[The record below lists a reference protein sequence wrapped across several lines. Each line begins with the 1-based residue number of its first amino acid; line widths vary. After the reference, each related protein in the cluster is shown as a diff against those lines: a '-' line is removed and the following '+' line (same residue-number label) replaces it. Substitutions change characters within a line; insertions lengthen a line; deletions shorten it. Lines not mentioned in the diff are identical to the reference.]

1 MSIFKHSFDTLEGEG
16 LEKVKGYFNACECHT
31 ATCTFLANYTWRD
44 NYDLRYEEIG
54 PFLCVSGQVKGDA
67 ESKPIML
74 LPMAKDGSWSD
85 AAYREVI
92 LTCKERFAA
101 EGRKLYIVSM
111 SAEEK
116 TFLES
121 IFPDQMKFDHDED
134 LDEYVYLKEKLITLS
149 GRALHKKKN
158 HMNYFLKTYDYIVKD
173 VTPDMTEEVMA
184 FVTSH
189 KIEKDA
195 EGEELDSLHVEEDA
209 IRRYL
214 AHTNEEN
221 VYSAAIYVEG
231 QLAAVALGERLN
243 HETAAEHFEKADDD
257 YRGLYQV
264 ICSEFC
270 KRLPED
276 IVYVNRE
283 EDMGLENLRKA
294 KEALR
299 PAYKE
304 AKYWGCFL

>member
-1 MSIFKHSFDTLEGEG
+1 MSIFKNSFDTLEGEE
-16 LEKVKGYFNACECHT
+16 LEKVQSYFKACECHT
-31 ATCTFLANYTWRD
+31 ATCTFLANYAWRD

-54 PFLCVSGQVKGDA
+54 QFLCVSGQVKGEENA
-67 ESKPIML
+67 KPVML

-92 LTCKERFAA
+92 LEAKRRYEA
-101 EGRKLYIVSM
+101 EGHKLYLVSM
-111 SAEEK
+111 SSEEK
-116 TFLES
+116 DFLES
-121 IFPDQMKFDHDED
+121 IFPGQMKFHHDED
-134 LDEYVYLKEKLITLS
+134 LDEYVYLKEKMITLS

-158 HMNYFLKTYDYIVKD
+158 HMNYFLKTYAYEVKD
-173 VTPDMTEEVMA
+173 VTPDMTDEVMA

-195 EGEELDSLHVEEDA
+195 EGEELESLHVEEDA

-221 VYSAAIYVEG
+221 VYSAAIYIENELV
-231 QLAAVALGERLN
+231 AVALGERLN
-243 HETAAEHFEKADDD
+243 GDTAAEHFEKADDD

-270 KRLPED
+270 KRLPEE

-299 PAYKE
+299 PDHKE
-304 AKYWGCFL
+304 VKYGGCFL

>member
-1 MSIFKHSFDTLEGEG
+1 MSIFKHSFDTLEGEE
-16 LEKVKGYFNACECHT
+16 LEKVKGYFKACECHT
-31 ATCTFLANYTWRD
+31 ATCTFLANYAWRD

-54 PFLCVSGQVKGDA
+54 QFLCVSGQVKGDP

-74 LPMAKDGSWSD
+74 LPMAKDGSWGD

-92 LTCKERFAA
+92 LETKRRFKKEGHSLR
-101 EGRKLYIVSM
+101 LVSL

-116 TFLES
+116 AFLEEL
-121 IFPDQMKFDHDED
+121 FPEQMRFGHDEAF
-134 LDEYVYLKEKLITLS
+134 DEYVYLKDKLITLS

-158 HMNYFLKTYDYIVKD
+158 HMNYFLKTYDYMVKD
-173 VTPDMTEEVMA
+173 ITPDMTEEVMA

-195 EGEELDSLHVEEDA
+195 VGEELDSLHMEEDA

-214 AHTNEEN
+214 AHTDEED
-221 VYSAAIYVEG
+221 VYSAAIYIGDE
-231 QLAAVALGERLN
+231 LAAVALGERLN
-243 HETAAEHFEKADDD
+243 QTVAAEHFEKADDD

-270 KRLPED
+270 KRLPEE

-299 PAYKE
+299 PDHKE
-304 AKYWGCFL
+304 VKYGGCFL

>member
-1 MSIFKHSFDTLEGEG
+1 MSIFKHSFDTLEGAA

-54 PFLCVSGQVKGDA
+54 DFLCVSGQAKGDEKA
-67 ESKPIML
+67 KPIML

-85 AAYREVI
+85 AAYRDVI
-92 LTCKERFAA
+92 LEAKKRFEA

-116 TFLES
+116 AFLES
-121 IFPDQMKFDHDED
+121 IFPEQMKFDHDED
-134 LDEYVYLKEKLITLS
+134 MDEYVYLKEKLITLS

-158 HMNYFLKTYDYIVKD
+158 HMNYFLKTYDYVVKE
-173 VTPDMTEEVMA
+173 VTPDMMEEVMA

-195 EGEELDSLHVEEDA
+195 EGEELDSLHMEEDA

-214 AHTNEEN
+214 DHTNEEN
-221 VYSAAIYVEG
+221 VYSVAIYIEEELV
-231 QLAAVALGERLN
+231 AVALGERLN
-243 HETAAEHFEKADDD
+243 HDTAAEHFEKADDD

-270 KRLPED
+270 KKLPEE

-299 PAYKE
+299 PDHKE
-304 AKYWGCFL
+304 VKYWGCFL

>member
-1 MSIFKHSFDTLEGEG
+1 MSIFKHSFDTLEGEA
-16 LEKVKGYFNACECHT
+16 LEKVKGYFQACECHT
-31 ATCTFLANYTWRD
+31 ATCTFLANYAWRD

-54 PFLCVSGQVKGDA
+54 DFLCVSGQVKGENADG
-67 ESKPIML
+67 PIML

-85 AAYREVI
+85 AAYRDVI
-92 LTCKERFAA
+92 LEAKRRFEAV
-101 EGRKLYIVSM
+101 GQKLFIVSM

-116 TFLES
+116 AFLES
-121 IFPDQMKFDHDED
+121 IFPGQMKFHHDED

-158 HMNYFLKTYDYIVKD
+158 HMNFFLKTYEYEVKD
-173 VTPDMTEEVMA
+173 ITPDMTEEIMA

-195 EGEELDSLHVEEDA
+195 EGEELDSLHAEEDA

-214 AHTNEEN
+214 AHTDEEN
-221 VYSAAIYVEG
+221 VYSAAIYVDGE
-231 QLAAVALGERLN
+231 LVAMALGERLN
-243 HETAAEHFEKADDD
+243 GNTAAEHFEKADDD
-257 YRGLYQV
+257 YRGSYQV

-270 KRLPED
+270 KKLPEE

-299 PAYKE
+299 PDHKE
-304 AKYWGCFL
+304 VKYGGCFL

>member
-1 MSIFKHSFDTLEGEG
+1 MSIFEYSFDTLEGEE

-31 ATCTFLANYTWRD
+31 ATCTFLANYAWRD

-54 PFLCVSGQVKGDA
+54 PFLCVSGAVKGDDGG
-67 ESKPIML
+67 KLVML

-85 AAYREVI
+85 AAYREV
-92 LTCKERFAA
+92 LLEAKKRYEA
-101 EGRKLYIVSM
+101 EGHKLYLVSM
-111 SAEEK
+111 SSEEK
-116 TFLES
+116 DFLES
-121 IFPDQMKFDHDED
+121 IFPGQMKFHHDED
-134 LDEYVYLKEKLITLS
+134 LDEYVYLKEKMITLS

-158 HMNYFLKTYDYIVKD
+158 HMNYFLKTYEYEVRD

-195 EGEELDSLHVEEDA
+195 EGEELESLHVEEDA

-214 AHTNEEN
+214 AHTDEEN
-221 VYSAAIYVEG
+221 VYSAAIYIEDELV
-231 QLAAVALGERLN
+231 AVALGERLN
-243 HETAAEHFEKADDD
+243 HDTAAEHFEKADDD

-270 KRLPED
+270 KRLPEE

-299 PAYKE
+299 PDHKE
-304 AKYWGCFL
+304 VKYGGCFL